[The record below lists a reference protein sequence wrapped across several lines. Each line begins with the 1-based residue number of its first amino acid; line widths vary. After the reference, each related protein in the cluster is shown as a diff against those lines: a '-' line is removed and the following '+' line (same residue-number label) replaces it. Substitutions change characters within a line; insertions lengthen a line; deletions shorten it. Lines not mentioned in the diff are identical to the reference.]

1 MLLLLLL
8 LLVMPQDSLAN
19 CLASQTKQDAKMDIK
34 EKLEANERSGGSS
47 YFKGG
52 AGAGLHIY
60 VGTDEIETVDYSVEA
75 KVVIHEYIH
84 VLQQAFLAGLATTTT
99 GVVPLR
105 SDATSTTRFNVINK
119 CGVSSTFGTKHLAAL
134 NALPDDMKLLDI
146 PVYVIEIP
154 ETGCTGDLDVITE
167 DIFNEIYGSDCPGL
181 ETRSDAGNILIN
193 ENHAFAE
200 GEAEYYAL
208 NDYIG
213 PSQST
218 FDGPAYWTQ
227 KLADAKTGCSV
238 RGFVRENF
246 NHFSF
251 FHRSLEIRRPNTG
264 TRKRELFGQRRFEL
278 HDRLAH
284 RCEHRRGQQVPG
296 QSNRRD
302 RVFTHALVVLEQGH
316 CVYALNASASVDPSV
331 DLRLVRCLPQR
342 LRILLG

>member
-8 LLVMPQDSLAN
+8 LLVPQDSLAN

-34 EKLEANERSGGSS
+34 EKLEANERSDGSS

-60 VGTDEIETVDYSVEA
+60 VGNDEIETVDYSVQA

-167 DIFNEIYGSDCPGL
+167 EIFNEIYGSDCPGL

-213 PSQST
+213 LSQST

-238 RGFVRENF
+238 RGVLGM
-246 NHFSF
+246 
-251 FHRSLEIRRPNTG
+251 LE
-264 TRKRELFGQRRFEL
+264 
-278 HDRLAH
+278 
-284 RCEHRRGQQVPG
+284 
-296 QSNRRD
+296 
-302 RVFTHALVVLEQGH
+302 
-316 CVYALNASASVDPSV
+316 
-331 DLRLVRCLPQR
+331 
-342 LRILLG
+342 RILFERILFERISI